1 MSKALVIGNGES
13 RSWYKPVI
21 SSDVITWGC
30 NAIYRDGDVDNLV
43 AMDYGMQ
50 QEIYDSE
57 YQKTHNCWFADWSV
71 LPAEVAE
78 MTLMGFDLPPNFIHR
93 SKNKTANCV
102 IQGKD
107 PATIQQR
114 IDALSELN
122 ANLDMD
128 DLQKKLTK
136 DVGVWITYVDDN
148 DTVKNIESPRGW
160 AAGTTALHLACQ
172 QGATEVYMLGFD
184 LSTQNELL
192 NNIYKGTNYYLPSD
206 AKGFNPQNWV
216 KQLVSVFKEFKNT
229 QFYWVDPKH
238 NIGASS
244 SKHGYLTDKVVIK
257 DLTKTELCDTL
268 RIQSHILT

>member
-114 IDALSELN
+114 INALSELN

-148 DTVKNIESPRGW
+148 DPIKNIDFPRGW

-184 LSTQNELL
+184 LSSQNELL
-192 NNIYKGTNYYLPSD
+192 NNIYKGSNYYLPAD

-216 KQLVSVFKEFKNT
+216 NQLLAVFREFNNT

-238 NIGASS
+238 NIGSS
-244 SKHGYLTDKVVIK
+244 TDNIEIRYLTKS
-257 DLTKTELCDTL
+257 ELCDTL

>member
-148 DTVKNIESPRGW
+148 DTVKNIDFPRGW

-184 LSTQNELL
+184 LSSQNELL
-192 NNIYKGTNYYLPSD
+192 NNIYKGSNYYLPAD

-216 KQLVSVFKEFKNT
+216 NQLLAVFREFNNT

-238 NIGASS
+238 NIGSS
-244 SKHGYLTDKVVIK
+244 TDNIEIRY
-257 DLTKTELCDTL
+257 LTKTELCDTL

>member
-13 RSWYKPVI
+13 RSWYKPCHQQI
-21 SSDVITWGC
+21 MSNDVITWGC

-43 AMDYGMQ
+43 AIDYGMQ
-50 QEIYDSE
+50 QEIYDEE
-57 YQKTHNCWFADWSV
+57 YQKTHTCWFADWSI

-78 MTLMGFDLPPNFIHR
+78 ITLMGFDLPPNFIHR
-93 SKNKTANCV
+93 SKNKTDNCV

-122 ANLDMD
+122 ANLDMV
-128 DLQKKLTK
+128 DLQKKFTK

-148 DTVKNIESPRGW
+148 DSVKDIDYPRGW

-172 QGATEVYMLGFD
+172 QGAKEVYMLGFD
-184 LSTQNELL
+184 LSSQNESL
-192 NNIYKGTNYYLPSD
+192 NNIYKGTNYYLPTD

-216 KQLVSVFKEFKNT
+216 NQLLAVFREFKDT

-238 NIGASS
+238 NIGSS
-244 SKHGYLTDKVVIK
+244 TDNIEIRY
-257 DLTKTELCDTL
+257 LTKTELCDTL